1 MIFLLWSITFA
12 QPAEQQTTNNI
23 ESAATRLKNSLQELQ
38 IYLQVEEDQNIPT
51 ASILSKAKRITI
63 QIENLQKHINQM
75 DKQGK

>member
-12 QPAEQQTTNNI
+12 QPAGQQTTNNI
-23 ESAATRLKNSLQELQ
+23 ESAATMLKNSLQELQ

-51 ASILSKAKRITI
+51 ASILSKAKRIET

-75 DKQGK
+75 DKQDK